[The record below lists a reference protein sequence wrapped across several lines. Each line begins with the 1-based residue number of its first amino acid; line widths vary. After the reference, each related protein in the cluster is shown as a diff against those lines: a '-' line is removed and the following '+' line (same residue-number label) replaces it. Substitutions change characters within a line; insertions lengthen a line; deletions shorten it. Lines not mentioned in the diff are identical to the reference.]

1 MGKSLK
7 FLAIDQDKYRTVS
20 KRLEKGKP
28 EAQRLGQSIMLEET
42 GPSSLLRIAILFSF
56 VGLLA
61 FIAWAQN
68 AVVDEVAVAS
78 GEVIPSGTVQ
88 TLQHIDGGTI
98 SKIAIEEGEIV
109 KAGQILFQL
118 DPTDTV
124 AELKQLKTQE
134 MIWRLKS
141 RRLLAYINDTELD
154 TTGIDPRFED
164 QIKEQQE
171 LLNIQRLD
179 LKNQQSVV
187 NTQIDQR
194 KSELRVLQS
203 QIEILKEQIKPLQE
217 QMKIREGLYKNKTL
231 SRFDYLD
238 SQRQYLQEKGNLD
251 EMISK
256 QQSSLQ
262 AISEAENRLLELNS
276 RIRRDALD
284 EMALANSEALKLE
297 EEIQRLEAAVGRLNI
312 VSPVDGI
319 VQGMD
324 INSVGT
330 VIKPGNPILSIV
342 PIDQELI
349 VEARIRPEDIGFLQI
364 GQGAAVK
371 FTTYNYSRY
380 GSVTGKLEHISAT
393 TFEDEQGESYYKAKV
408 KLDQAFVGDDPTK
421 NLILPGMTAVAD
433 IHSGKKSLMDYLLKP
448 IHTTITQ
455 AFRER

>member
-7 FLAIDQDKYRTVS
+7 FLAIDQDKYRAVS
-20 KRLEKGKP
+20 KKLEKGKP
-28 EAQRLGQSIMLEET
+28 ETQRLGQSIMLEEN

-61 FIAWAQN
+61 FIVWAQN
-68 AVVDEVAVAS
+68 AVIDEVAVAS

-98 SKIAIEEGEIV
+98 SNIAIEEGEIV
-109 KAGQILFQL
+109 KQNQVLIQL

-124 AELKQLKTQE
+124 AELKQLRTQE
-134 MIWRLKS
+134 LIWRLKS
-141 RRLLAYINDTELD
+141 RRLQAFINDTPLD
-154 TTGIDPRFED
+154 ASGIDPRFID
-164 QIKEQQE
+164 QINEQQE
-171 LLNIQRLD
+171 LLKIQRLD
-179 LKNQQSVV
+179 LENQQSVV
-187 NTQIDQR
+187 KTQIDQR
-194 KSELRVLQS
+194 KSELQVLQS
-203 QIEILKEQIKPLQE
+203 QIEILKEQIKPLEE

-231 SRFDYLD
+231 SRFDFLD

-251 EMISK
+251 ELISK

-262 AISEAENRLLELNS
+262 AISEAENRLQELNS
-276 RIRRDALD
+276 RIRREALD
-284 EMALANSEALKLE
+284 EMALANSEALKLA
-297 EEIQRLEAAVGRLNI
+297 EEIERLEGALGRLNI
-312 VSPVDGI
+312 TSPVDGI

-324 INSVGT
+324 VNSVGT
-330 VIKPGNPILSIV
+330 VIKPGSPILSIV

-364 GQGAAVK
+364 GQDATVK

-380 GSVTGKLEHISAT
+380 GSVSGKLIHISAT
-393 TFEDEQGESYYKAKV
+393 TFEDEQGENFYKGKI
-408 KLDQAFVGDDPTK
+408 KLDQPYVGNDPSM